1 MAINQL
7 EVLRHNLQTQNEQG
21 KALVEM
27 IDRVEG
33 IESNVNEKYSEIK
46 GMVTEVRDRV
56 TIDYEGQQVLK
67 SIVWKKSTSIAQSY
81 YEYND
86 DYGAEIKEL
95 KGYATRHHWKL
106 LKDYFR
112 VTRYT
117 SIRHVDFDKAKEFLK
132 GIVVDKSFYDEYER
146 WKLERAK
153 KREREIKRLK
163 EQGKEGDAS

>member
-86 DYGAEIKEL
+86 DYGGRNQGVKRIC
-95 KGYATRHHWKL
+95 H
-106 LKDYFR
+106 
-112 VTRYT
+112 
-117 SIRHVDFDKAKEFLK
+117 S
-132 GIVVDKSFYDEYER
+132 SS
-146 WKLERAK
+146 LEAF
-153 KREREIKRLK
+153 KRLL
-163 EQGKEGDAS
+163 